1 MNPQEPSINSSI
13 RQLVRNPNVACNL
26 ATLMSPQKLWKS
38 VSSQRRIV
46 REVGQIK
53 LAGLISPQKRTN
65 RNFVS
70 RQEINPC
77 FTRDNLI
84 GFIWNWGLGGQ
95 GMHQYFRFEQIE
107 VARNQNSGSRLQLY
121 PPSPLVR
128 IHLNCQLQEIKK
140 EKKKRKEVQHLSK
153 SRNLRRRVFTFRI
166 SDIFERDTVALPNFI
181 SFTFFWLFSIL
192 QNCRTLYNDIHEN
205 FGPVCV
211 RQMIY
216 FCRISTPEEIYLTGH
231 FQYVWL
237 LKRFTVSLNLRLNQ

>member
-1 MNPQEPSINSSI
+1 MELGPWRAGDAPVFQIWTNRSCEKSKFWEQAAVVSSI
-13 RQLVRNPNVACNL
+13 TSCQNTFELP
-26 ATLMSPQKLWKS
+26 T
-38 VSSQRRIV
+38 
-46 REVGQIK
+46 
-53 LAGLISPQKRTN
+53 
-65 RNFVS
+65 
-70 RQEINPC
+70 
-77 FTRDNLI
+77 TR
-84 GFIWNWGLGGQ
+84 
-95 GMHQYFRFEQIE
+95 
-107 VARNQNSGSRLQLY
+107 
-121 PPSPLVR
+121 
-128 IHLNCQLQEIKK
+128 KK
-140 EKKKRKEVQHLSK
+140 ERKKKRKKVQHLSK